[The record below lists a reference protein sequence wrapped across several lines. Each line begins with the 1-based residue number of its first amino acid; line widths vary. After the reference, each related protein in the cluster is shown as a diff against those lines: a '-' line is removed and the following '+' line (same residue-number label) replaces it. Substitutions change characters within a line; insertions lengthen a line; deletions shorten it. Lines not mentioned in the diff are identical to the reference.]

1 MAAIQTVGAG
11 HWQCRSPAQ
20 PVESPGSTFAMDD
33 VFYGAMFRWWGGI
46 LIGPRSGPA
55 FEPPKTSA

>member
-1 MAAIQTVGAG
+1 
-11 HWQCRSPAQ
+11 
-20 PVESPGSTFAMDD
+20 MDD